1 MSNTLSMTYCTSMNG
16 SGLWWCLCEWMS
28 PDINKVLFSRVL
40 AATQFEP
47 LAARKAF
54 PCFDEP
60 AFKASFLVRLS
71 RKEGYISLSN
81 MPKVA
86 FTFTFG
92 HIWPK

>member
-1 MSNTLSMTYCTSMNG
+1 ML
-16 SGLWWCLCEWMS
+16 
-28 PDINKVLFSRVL
+28 PRVL

-60 AFKASFLVRLS
+60 AFKATFLVRIS
-71 RKEGYISLSN
+71 RKEGYVALSN

-86 FTFTFG
+86 LTPAFTV
-92 HIWPK
+92 IQSAPRPELVRS